1 MDSPPTPMPHRRST
15 STPRSADSLDE
26 SRSLHC
32 DVFGLHFRA
41 NFRSA
46 LAQRLRFC
54 FVAHRFVN
62 FGEMIQTGGGF
73 GMFRATRFL
82 CNVNRAPSVRFRF
95 LVIALLAI
103 KIAQIVQS
111 CAGFVMIWSKLFFK
125 KRERFLIERL
135 GFVVLSEAGIDR

>member
-1 MDSPPTPMPHRRST
+1 
-15 STPRSADSLDE
+15 
-26 SRSLHC
+26 
-32 DVFGLHFRA
+32 
-41 NFRSA
+41 
-46 LAQRLRFC
+46 
-54 FVAHRFVN
+54 
-62 FGEMIQTGGGF
+62 MIQTGGGF

-82 CNVNRAPSVRFRF
+82 CHVNRAQSVRFRF

-135 GFVVLSEAGIDR
+135 GFIVLSEAGIDRRQIVVRSRGHFGFWLVT